1 MARASS
7 IATALAFVAALAA
20 TAPAAAQGLRTL
32 HVDALSM
39 PADREAIPVGAT
51 FHVAIH
57 VHVREHVDALD
68 ELVVPDIGTMQPLGD
83 ERTVSH
89 ANGGTDVVE
98 TLTLAPTQPGPF
110 TFRPAYLDAIDGRT
124 GRPSRFSSN
133 PLRVTVV
140 AVGGS
145 PVDAAAGALRQVA
158 LVVAILVG
166 LAVVVLI
173 VLALVRI
180 GRTRAR
186 ASVTVAAPVPAPPPA
201 PSAPPRT
208 PRDEVAAAL
217 RRYRTAPANGVLRD
231 LRAALFVAAGVAP
244 GATLR
249 DALQAQPG
257 EPLRSALLAAERV
270 AFGAPGVRDAASA
283 ALISATERWLR

>member
-7 IATALAFVAALAA
+7 VATALALLGALAA
-20 TAPAAAQGLRTL
+20 TAPATAQGLRTL

-39 PADREAIPVGAT
+39 RADRQAIPVGAT

-83 ERTVSH
+83 ERTVTH

-98 TLTLAPTQPGPF
+98 TLTLAPTQPGSF

-166 LAVVVLI
+166 VAVVVLLA
-173 VLALVRI
+173 LALVRI
-180 GRTRAR
+180 GRTRTR
-186 ASVTVAAPVPAPPPA
+186 ASVTVAAPVPQPPPA
-201 PSAPPRT
+201 PAAPPRT
-208 PRDEVAAAL
+208 SRDEVAAAL
-217 RRYRTAPANGVLRD
+217 RRYRTAPANGELRD

-257 EPLRSALLAAERV
+257 EPLRSALLAAERA

-283 ALISATERWLR
+283 ELIGATERWLR